1 MDREVDESLIVR
13 YLLRDSNDVE
23 LCDDEFQQIEMRYLA
38 DQDFFQQVTAI
49 EDELIQ
55 SYVNGELPTD
65 EILRFELTY
74 LSDPAKLKKIQFSR
88 SMKVCFGDERK

>member
-23 LCDDEFQQIEMRYLA
+23 LCDDEFQQIELRYLA
-38 DQDFFQQVTAI
+38 DQDFIQQVVAI

-55 SYVNGELPTD
+55 SYVNGELPT
-65 EILRFELTY
+65 EEKLRFERSY
-74 LSDPAKLKKIQFSR
+74 LNDPAKSKKLRFSR
-88 SMKVCFGDERK
+88 TLKGWFDTEQK

>member
-1 MDREVDESLIVR
+1 MDKEIDESQIHR

-38 DQDFFQQVTAI
+38 DDDFFQQITAI

-55 SYVNGELPTD
+55 SYANGELSD
-65 EILRFELTY
+65 EEKLRFERMY
-74 LSDPAKLKKIQFSR
+74 LSDPTKAKRIRFSQSLKDW
-88 SMKVCFGDERK
+88 FGDKP

>member
-1 MDREVDESLIVR
+1 MDSEIDTNQILR

-38 DQDFFQQVTAI
+38 NDDFFQQITAI

-55 SYVNGELPTD
+55 SYVNGELSDD
-65 EILRFELTY
+65 EKRRFERVY
-74 LSDPAKLKKIQFSR
+74 LGDPAKSERIRFSLNLKNW
-88 SMKVCFGDERK
+88 FGDKRE

>member
-1 MDREVDESLIVR
+1 MDREVDENMIVR

-38 DQDFFQQVTAI
+38 DQDFLQQVTAI

-55 SYVNGELPTD
+55 SYVNGELPA
-65 EILRFELTY
+65 EEKHRFELTY
-74 LSDPAKLKKIQFSR
+74 LNDPAKAKKIQFSH
-88 SMKVCFGDERK
+88 SLKSWVGDERK